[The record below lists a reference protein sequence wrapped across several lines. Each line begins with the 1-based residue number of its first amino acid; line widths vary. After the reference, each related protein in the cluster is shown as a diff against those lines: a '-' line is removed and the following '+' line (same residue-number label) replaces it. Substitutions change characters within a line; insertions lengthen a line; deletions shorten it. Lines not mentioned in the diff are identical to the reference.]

1 MHQLIANLGII
12 YPVNTK
18 QLHQPSWLAHVLHM
32 PTADYLSNPNPVL
45 GETITIRLLLPSQAE
60 PDQVVLRT
68 IPNGEQQF
76 TSMLPQSERN
86 GYHSWEASLKIN
98 EPRVSYRFAIQ
109 TGGRVWWVN
118 ALGASLHTPLALFD
132 FKLLADFQPI
142 SWLERSVFYQIFP
155 DRFANGDPGNDPIE
169 ETDPRY
175 RYTRKTLPWGE
186 AAPKDR
192 RLMPF
197 YGGDLAGIEAHLD
210 YLEQLGVNALYL
222 NPIFTAFTNHRYDVS
237 NFREVDPVL
246 GGDQALVSLRQALT
260 NRDMRYVLDIVPN
273 HCGFMHPW
281 FQSALHDNESD
292 KRGHF
297 YFGENKQDYTSWM
310 GFGHMPKLNYASEAL
325 RREMIEGEDAIFT
338 YWLKPPFCADGWRVD
353 VGNMLGRH
361 DEHQINLELLRSIR
375 AAVKSVTPEAYL
387 VGENFFEATEQ
398 LQGDGWDAVMNYT
411 GFADPI
417 LHWLTGYDQDA
428 LRCDAVLKTDIPW
441 ETATMLQAWSENLA
455 SIPWQI
461 ALQQFN
467 LLDSHDTPRLLTL
480 LNGDKAFSQ
489 LAAIVQFTFPGVP
502 CLYYGDEIGLV
513 NEEGFNSR
521 NCFPWDESQWGQ
533 DTLRFY
539 QKLIA
544 FRRGS
549 EALARGEFRVLHFD
563 QDLVVYARVFGEE
576 WVLITANRSEEPHP
590 PKWLELPM
598 LSLPGECEFVSL
610 FGSRSIKAGSGWI
623 ELPELPRGG
632 EVWR

>member
-1 MHQLIANLGII
+1 MNNNQL
-12 YPVNTK
+12 P
-18 QLHQPSWLAHVLHM
+18 QPSWLEHVLHT
-32 PTADYLSNPNPVL
+32 PTADYLFNPNPAL
-45 GETITIRLLLPSQAE
+45 GETITVRLLIPSQAQ

-76 TSMLPQSERN
+76 TAMLPKSEGGAYR
-86 GYHSWEASLKIN
+86 SWEAPLTIN
-98 EPRVSYRFAIQ
+98 EPRVNYRFAIQ
-109 TGGRVWWVN
+109 TEGRVWWLN
-118 ALGASLHTPLALFD
+118 ALGASLHSPLALFD
-132 FKLLADFQPI
+132 FKLLAGFQPI
-142 SWLERSVFYQIFP
+142 SWLEHSVFYQIFP
-155 DRFANGDPGNDPIE
+155 DRFANGDTSNDPVE

-175 RYTRKTLPWGE
+175 RYTRKTFPWGE
-186 AAPKDR
+186 KTARDR

-246 GGDQALVSLRQALT
+246 GGDQALVSLRQALS
-260 NRDMRYVLDIVPN
+260 RRHMRYVLDIVPN

-281 FQSALHDNESD
+281 FQSALQD
-292 KRGHF
+292 KQSKTRGYF
-297 YFGENKQDYTSWM
+297 YFAENEQDYTSWM
-310 GFGHMPKLNYASEAL
+310 GFGHMPKLNYASDDL
-325 RREMIEGEDAIFT
+325 RLEMIEGEDAIFT
-338 YWLKPPFCADGWRVD
+338 HWLKPPFAADGWRVD

-361 DEHQINLELLRSIR
+361 EAHQVNLELLRSIR
-375 AAVKSVTPEAYL
+375 AAVKHVSPEAYL

-417 LHWLTGYDQDA
+417 LHWLMEYEQDA
-428 LRCDAVLKTDIPW
+428 LRCDAVLKTEIPW
-441 ETATMLQAWSENLA
+441 DTATMLQAWNENLA

-480 LNGDKAFSQ
+480 LKRDKAFSQ

-513 NEEGFNSR
+513 NEEGFDSR
-521 NCFPWDESQWGQ
+521 NCFPWDVQQWDQESLG
-533 DTLRFY
+533 FY
-539 QKLIA
+539 RKLIA
-544 FRRGS
+544 LRRES
-549 EALARGEFRVLHFD
+549 LALARGEFSVLHFD
-563 QDLVVYARVFGEE
+563 QDLVIFARILGEE
-576 WVLITANRSEEPHP
+576 WVLVTVNRSEQPHP
-590 PKWLELPM
+590 PMRLEVPALSQAGEREFNALVGSGHIKASNGWLELPG
-598 LSLPGECEFVSL
+598 LP
-610 FGSRSIKAGSGWI
+610 K
-623 ELPELPRGG
+623 GG
-632 EVWR
+632 EVWH

>member
-1 MHQLIANLGII
+1 
-12 YPVNTK
+12 VNTK
-18 QLHQPSWLAHVLHM
+18 PLLQPSWLAHALHK
-32 PTADYLSNPNPVL
+32 PTADYLSNPNPAL
-45 GETITIRLLLPSQAE
+45 GETLTLRLLVPIQAK

-76 TSMLPQSERN
+76 TAMQPQSERD
-86 GYHSWEASLKIN
+86 GYRVWEAALKIN

-109 TGGRVWWVN
+109 TEGRVWWLN

-155 DRFANGDPGNDPIE
+155 DRFANGDLSNDPVE
-169 ETDPRY
+169 ETDARY
-175 RYTRKTLPWGE
+175 RYTRKTFAWGE
-186 AAPKDR
+186 KAARDR

-222 NPIFTAFTNHRYDVS
+222 NPIFTAFTNHRYDVI
-237 NFREVDPVL
+237 NFHEVDPVL
-246 GGDQALVSLRQALT
+246 GGDQALISLRQALSQ
-260 NRDMRYVLDIVPN
+260 RDMRYVLDIVPN

-281 FQSALHDNESD
+281 FQSALHDEDSNE
-292 KRGHF
+292 KGYF
-297 YFGENKQDYTSWM
+297 YFGENKQDYVSWM
-310 GFGHMPKLNYASEAL
+310 GFGHMPKLNYASDAL
-325 RREMIEGEDAIFT
+325 RREMIEGEDAVFA
-338 YWLKPPFCADGWRVD
+338 YWLKPPFAADGWRVD

-375 AAVKSVTPEAYL
+375 SAVKRVSSEAYL

-411 GFADPI
+411 GFVDPI
-417 LHWLTGYDQDA
+417 LHWLTGYEQDA
-428 LRCDAVLKTDIPW
+428 LRCEAVLKTDIPW
-441 ETATMLQAWSENLA
+441 DTATMLQAWNENLA

-480 LNGDKAFSQ
+480 LHGDNVLSQ

-502 CLYYGDEIGLV
+502 CLYYGDEIGLT
-513 NEEGFNSR
+513 NEEGFDSR
-521 NCFPWDESQWGQ
+521 NCFLWDEQQWDQ
-533 DTLRFY
+533 ESLDFY
-539 QKLIA
+539 KKLIA
-544 FRRGS
+544 LRRTS
-549 EALARGEFRVLHFD
+549 LALARGEFRVLHSD
-563 QDLVVYARVFGEE
+563 ENLVIYARLLGEE
-576 WVLITANRSEEPHP
+576 WVLVTANRSEQPQP
-590 PKWLELPM
+590 PMRLEVPALSLAGEREFNALFGSGCVKAGNGWLELPGI
-598 LSLPGECEFVSL
+598 P
-610 FGSRSIKAGSGWI
+610 K
-623 ELPELPRGG
+623 GG
-632 EVWR
+632 EVWQ

>member
-1 MHQLIANLGII
+1 MNNTQLL
-12 YPVNTK
+12 
-18 QLHQPSWLAHVLHM
+18 QPSWLAHVLHT
-32 PTADYLSNPNPVL
+32 PTADYLSNPDPAL
-45 GETITIRLLLPSQAE
+45 GETITLRLLIPNQAQ

-76 TSMLPQSERN
+76 TAMQTQSERN
-86 GYHSWEASLKIN
+86 GYRVWETNLKIN

-109 TGGRVWWVN
+109 TEGRVWWLN

-132 FKLLADFQPI
+132 FKLLAGFQPI

-155 DRFANGDPGNDPIE
+155 DRFANGDPSNDPVE

-175 RYTRKTLPWGE
+175 RYTRKTFPWGE
-186 AAPKDR
+186 KATRDR

-246 GGDQALVSLRQALT
+246 GGDQALISLRQALSQ
-260 NRDMRYVLDIVPN
+260 RDMRYVLDIVPN

-281 FQSALHDNESD
+281 FQSALEDSESETRD
-292 KRGHF
+292 YF
-297 YFGENKQDYTSWM
+297 YFAEKSQDYTSWM
-310 GFGHMPKLNYASEAL
+310 GFGHMPKLNYASVSL
-325 RREMIEGEDAIFT
+325 RREMIEDENALFA
-338 YWLKPPFCADGWRVD
+338 YWLKPPFAADGWRVD

-375 AAVKSVTPEAYL
+375 SAVKRVSPDAYL
-387 VGENFFEATEQ
+387 MGENFFEATEQ
-398 LQGDGWDAVMNYT
+398 LQGDGWDAIMNYT

-417 LHWLTGYDQDA
+417 LHWLTEYEQDA
-428 LRCDAVLKTDIPW
+428 LRCDTVLKTDIPW
-441 ETATMLQAWSENLA
+441 DTATMLQAWNENLA

-480 LNGDKAFSQ
+480 LKGDDALSQ

-502 CLYYGDEIGLV
+502 CLYYGDEIGLT
-513 NEEGFNSR
+513 NEEGFDSR
-521 NCFPWDESQWGQ
+521 NCFPWDEQQWDQ
-533 DTLRFY
+533 ETLGFY
-539 QKLIA
+539 KQLIA
-544 FRRGS
+544 LRRES
-549 EALARGEFRVLHFD
+549 AALAGGEFRILHAD
-563 QDLVVYARVFGEE
+563 QDLVIFARILGEE
-576 WVLITANRSEEPHP
+576 WVLVTANRSELSNP
-590 PKWLELPM
+590 PMRLEVPALSLAGRREFKALFGSGHIKADNGWLELPGI
-598 LSLPGECEFVSL
+598 P
-610 FGSRSIKAGSGWI
+610 K
-623 ELPELPRGG
+623 GG
-632 EVWR
+632 EVWQ

>member
-1 MHQLIANLGII
+1 MRILVSYYLVNTDQLI
-12 YPVNTK
+12 
-18 QLHQPSWLAHVLHM
+18 HPSWLARVLHT
-32 PTADYLSNPNPVL
+32 PTADYLSNPNPDL
-45 GETITIRLLLPSQAE
+45 GETVTVRLLIPSQAE

-76 TSMLPQSERN
+76 TAMLPKSEDGAYR
-86 GYHSWEASLKIN
+86 SWEAPLKIN

-109 TGGRVWWVN
+109 TGGRVWWLN
-118 ALGASLHTPLALFD
+118 TLGASLHSPLALFD
-132 FKLLADFQPI
+132 FKLLAGFQPI
-142 SWLERSVFYQIFP
+142 SWLQQSVFYQIFP
-155 DRFANGDPGNDPIE
+155 DRFANGDPGNDPVE

-175 RYTRKTLPWGE
+175 RYTRKTFAWAE
-186 AAPKDR
+186 KAARDR

-197 YGGDLAGIEAHLD
+197 YGGDLAGIEAHLE

-246 GGDQALVSLRQALT
+246 GGDQALISLRQALT
-260 NRDMRYVLDIVPN
+260 QRDMRYVLDIVPN

-281 FQSALHDNESD
+281 FQSALQDINN
-292 KRGHF
+292 KTRGYF
-297 YFGENKQDYTSWM
+297 YFAEGTQDYTSWM
-310 GFGHMPKLNYASEAL
+310 GFGHMPKLNYASDAL
-325 RREMIEGEDAIFT
+325 RREMIEGEGAIFT
-338 YWLKPPFCADGWRVD
+338 YWLKPPFFADGWRVD

-361 DEHQINLELLRSIR
+361 DEHQINLELLRAIR
-375 AAVKSVTPEAYL
+375 AAVKRVSPEAYL

-417 LHWLTGYDQDA
+417 LHWLTGYEQDA

-441 ETATMLQAWSENLA
+441 DTATLLQAWHENLA

-480 LNGDKAFSQ
+480 LDGDKAFSQ

-502 CLYYGDEIGLV
+502 CIYYGDEIGLT
-513 NEEGFNSR
+513 NEEGFDSR
-521 NCFPWDESQWGQ
+521 NCFPWDEQQWDQ
-533 DTLRFY
+533 ETLGFY
-539 QKLIA
+539 KKLIA
-544 FRRGS
+544 LRRES
-549 EALARGEFRVLHFD
+549 KALARGEFRVLYFD
-563 QDLVVYARVFGEE
+563 QDLVIFARISGEE
-576 WVLITANRSEEPHP
+576 WVLVTANRSEQPHP
-590 PKWLELPM
+590 PMRLEVPP
-598 LSLPGECEFVSL
+598 LSLAGEREFNAL
-610 FGSRSIKAGSGWI
+610 FGSRRIKAGSGWLD
-623 ELPELPRGG
+623 LPELPKGG
-632 EVWR
+632 EVWH